1 MTSETAKYIVVGGG
15 IAGVT
20 CVEQLAS
27 QNTGDD
33 VLLLTP
39 YPLIKAVTN
48 FRQVSR
54 TLEEFVVEER
64 NVETLKRVSPR
75 VRVIQAAVTKLDGE
89 AHEVHTADGRRFG
102 YGKLCICSG
111 ATPKLLAKGN
121 PFVLGIRDTDS
132 VQELQK
138 RLVGSRRIVVVGNGG
153 IALELVHEVRDCE
166 VIWAI
171 KDPSFGTTFF
181 DSAAAEFFL
190 PSLRN
195 SSSPGAS
202 GPSRRTKYTTSPGST
217 AVMGKLAGGMAGS
230 ALGPDWQ
237 ENLHM
242 QGANDTRRVH
252 IEFECEVEQICEQK
266 PAGIAMRERDV
277 GVQKQQAVEDSWSV
291 YVKLSNGAVYGCDFI
306 VSATGVRPC
315 TQPFLEGNELIMAE
329 DGGLLVD
336 DHMKTS
342 VPDVYAAGDVCSVSW
357 TRDVHW
363 FQMRLWTQ
371 ARQMGAY
378 AARCILADSVGEPV
392 DLDFCF
398 ELFAHITRFF
408 GYKVVLLGRYNG
420 QGLGS
425 DCELLLRCTPGVE
438 YVKLVMQ
445 CGRVVGALFVG
456 DTDLEETFE
465 NLILNQMDLS
475 AYGEGLLN
483 PCVDIEDYFD

>member
-1 MTSETAKYIVVGGG
+1 MTSGTAKYIVVGGG

-27 QNTGDD
+27 QNTVDD
-33 VLLLTP
+33 ILLLTP

-64 NVETLKRVSPR
+64 NAETLKRVGPR
-75 VRVIQAAVTKLDGE
+75 VRVIQAAVAKLDSE
-89 AHEVHTADGRRFG
+89 AHEVHTADGRCFG

-138 RLVGSRRIVVVGNGG
+138 RLVGSRRIVVAGNGG

-171 KDPSFGTTFF
+171 KDPSIGTSYF

-190 PSLRN
+190 PSLGK

-217 AVMGKLAGGMAGS
+217 AAMGKLVEGMSGS

-237 ENLHM
+237 ENLQM
-242 QGANDTRRVH
+242 QGANLT
-252 IEFECEVEQICEQK
+252 
-266 PAGIAMRERDV
+266 
-277 GVQKQQAVEDSWSV
+277 
-291 YVKLSNGAVYGCDFI
+291 L
-306 VSATGVRPC
+306 
-315 TQPFLEGNELIMAE
+315 AE

-336 DHMKTS
+336 DHMTTS
-342 VPDVYAAGDVCSVSW
+342 IPDVYAAGDVCSVAW
-357 TRDVHW
+357 TRTAHW

-378 AARCILADSVGEPV
+378 AARCMVADSVGESV

-425 DCELLLRCTPGVE
+425 DYELLLRCTPGVE

-456 DTDLEETFE
+456 ETDLEETFE

-475 AYGEGLLN
+475 AFGESLLD
-483 PCVDIEDYFD
+483 PCIEIEDYFD